1 MATLQMNLNNNNNGG
16 ILDINNNIK
25 YNIRI
30 TEHIVM
36 TLKKMN
42 ESTAIVFFTCDI
54 ENNKINIPDEF
65 VIYDNT
71 NHKNLNRFTKQYFL
85 LCWTDSYIMRF
96 HNEII
101 LDMLSQHTWNLIVPP
116 NRQIFMA

>member
-36 TLKKMN
+36 TLKKLN
-42 ESTAIVFFTCDI
+42 ESSAIVFFTCDI
-54 ENNKINIPDEF
+54 ENNKINIPD
-65 VIYDNT
+65 
-71 NHKNLNRFTKQYFL
+71 
-85 LCWTDSYIMRF
+85 
-96 HNEII
+96 
-101 LDMLSQHTWNLIVPP
+101 
-116 NRQIFMA
+116 